1 MRSRPVTP
9 RSARPSVSGPELAAK
24 LPPVL
29 FRLPALAPS
38 PPGVERLAPV
48 TDQASL
54 ARGAQAAE
62 MRDIPESVTE
72 TACAQ
77 DDTTEPAYP
86 PQVTLETFGGQS
98 NSVSENAPTTETS
111 STCATPVDAPVVAAP
126 VTVANSVLQRTWWE
140 HWSSGVVLILLIIA
154 LVTASIIALNDS
166 GGAKPDYLASQAE
179 SSVGDEF
186 DLSSITIPE
195 ITIPSTPSRNSNG
208 ISTAPLPKDKE
219 TADEARNLA
228 TISTPAVAAPI
239 ALAPQATLDQPVGVA
254 APQLFVDDV
263 SLGNA
268 AQSNAGLAI
277 PSLTTSSPA
286 VSLELPNTVS
296 PADSGKTAT
305 DGSSPTFYDGA
316 SRTMEQHAASGNAV
330 GQAWPTETGAT
341 NLPGEGLVHS
351 AEGPIDTNMP
361 SYPTILAS
369 ATGQASG
376 APPRSVFSTASH
388 AQTAGPSAAL
398 GVPSSDAAAAIQGT
412 SQHASPA
419 PTATVVPSA
428 TPDLNGNSLVSE
440 YFKFKQ
446 MRQAAEATAENRFPS
461 STPVATQPN
470 AAPLSIGS
478 GSGFT
483 LGNPQAGTPVAP
495 PLPR

>member
-1 MRSRPVTP
+1 M
-9 RSARPSVSGPELAAK
+9 SGPELAAE

-38 PPGVERLAPV
+38 PQDVERLAPEGV
-48 TDQASL
+48 QASL
-54 ARGAQAAE
+54 VHGGQTAE
-62 MRDIPESVTE
+62 MRDIPESATE
-72 TACAQ
+72 TACAA
-77 DDTTEPAYP
+77 DYSTEPARP
-86 PQVTLETFGGQS
+86 PQVTLETFGGPS
-98 NSVSENAPTTETS
+98 NSISGNAPTTETA
-111 STCATPVDAPVVAAP
+111 STCAASADVPVAAAP
-126 VTVANSVLQRTWWE
+126 VAVANSVLQRTWWE

-166 GGAKPDYLASQAE
+166 GRAKPDYLASQAE
-179 SSVGDEF
+179 SSMGDEF

-195 ITIPSTPSRNSNG
+195 ITIPSAPSRNNNV
-208 ISTAPLPKDKE
+208 ITADVHPKDKE
-219 TADEARNLA
+219 TADEALKL
-228 TISTPAVAAPI
+228 TSISPPAVAAPA

-268 AQSNAGLAI
+268 AQSNAGLTV
-277 PSLTTSSPA
+277 PSRNASSPT
-286 VSLELPNTVS
+286 VSLELPNALS

-316 SRTMEQHAASGNAV
+316 SRIMEQHAASGNTV
-330 GQAWPTETGAT
+330 GQAWPTETGAA
-341 NLPGEGLVHS
+341 NLPSEGFVNS
-351 AEGPIDTNMP
+351 AEGPIDTKMP

-369 ATGQASG
+369 ATGQAQG

-398 GVPSSDAAAAIQGT
+398 GEPNADAAAT
-412 SQHASPA
+412 SQYASPA
-419 PTATVVPSA
+419 PTSAVVPSA

-440 YFKFKQ
+440 YFKYEQ
-446 MRQAAEATAENRFPS
+446 MRQAAEATAENRFKS
-461 STPVATQPN
+461 SAPIATQPN
-470 AAPLSIGS
+470 VASQSLGS
-478 GSGFT
+478 GTGFT

-495 PLPR
+495 PLAR